1 MNVIDLTYPL
11 RPGKEQRLLKTTPEN
26 TLEKNGSKSFTVE
39 LNNHIG
45 THIECPSHNLKE
57 GKDVDE
63 LCAECFVGE
72 AVVLNLT
79 HRVLE
84 REITSRDLE
93 GTGVD
98 VGVGDIVLLM
108 TCYDERFPPEEMQ
121 SIRYQA
127 ESPYLSF
134 DATEWLINH
143 GVKLVGIDFW
153 SIEKYPI
160 GPEGE
165 PKHVLL
171 FKRDIPLLHSL
182 TNLKRISSSRVL
194 FVALPLP
201 IEGIDSMPVRAVAIE
216 YQLTE
221 MCSDP

>member
-11 RPGKEQRLLKTTPEN
+11 HPGKEQRLLKTTPEN
-26 TLEKNGSKSFTVE
+26 TLEKNGSNSFNVE

-45 THIECPSHNLKE
+45 THIECPSHNLRD
-57 GKDVDE
+57 GKTIDA
-63 LCAECFVGE
+63 LPAETYVGE

-79 HRVLE
+79 HRVLD
-84 REITSRDLE
+84 REITARDLE
-93 GTGVD
+93 DTDIEVRE
-98 VGVGDIVLLM
+98 GDIALLM
-108 TCYDERFPPEEMQ
+108 TRYDECFQPEEMQ
-121 SIRYQA
+121 STRYLA
-127 ESPYLSF
+127 ESPYLTF

-182 TNLKRISSSRVL
+182 TNLRRISKPRVL

-201 IEGIDSMPVRAVAIE
+201 IEGLDSMPVRAVAIE
-216 YQLTE
+216 Y
-221 MCSDP
+221 

>member
-1 MNVIDLTYPL
+1 LVKMKVIDLTYHL
-11 RPGKEQRLLKTTPEN
+11 RPGQEQRLLKITPEN
-26 TLEKNGSKSFTVE
+26 TLERNGSNSFTVE

-45 THIECPSHNLKE
+45 THIECPSHNLRD
-57 GKDVDE
+57 GKRIDE
-63 LCAECFVGE
+63 LPAETYIGE

-79 HRVLE
+79 HRILD
-84 REITSRDLE
+84 REITAGDLE
-93 GTGVD
+93 DTGVE
-98 VGVGDIVLLM
+98 VKGGDIVLLM
-108 TCYDERFPPEEMQ
+108 TRYDECFPPEEMQ
-121 SIRYQA
+121 SALYQA

-143 GVKLVGIDFW
+143 EVKLVGIDFW

-182 TNLKRISSSRVL
+182 TNLKRISKPRVL

-201 IEGIDSMPVRAVAIE
+201 IEGLDSMPVRAVALE
-216 YQLTE
+216 F
-221 MCSDP
+221 